1 MSSAEPAA
9 QAAPAAQATP
19 EAPGTRSGPSHER
32 SALIW
37 LLIVLAAVIGFVSA
51 LTTWVNRQALDT
63 KSWTKASVQ
72 LINDPQVRSAL
83 SVYIVNQVYENVDVS
98 GEIAKALPPKYE
110 VLAGPISSALRSP
123 AQQGVDQLLG
133 QPRVVTLWENANQ
146 VAHDQLV
153 AILENKT
160 RPGVSTANGTVT
172 VDLRTIVI
180 DLAKQLGLSG
190 NLLSNIPADA
200 GQITVLHS
208 NQLSVAQDAVK
219 AVRVLSVWLVVLVLL
234 LWALA
239 LYLARGARRAT
250 LRDIGWSIVVVGLL
264 LLVVR
269 RVGENYVL
277 GALTTSQTRPVGHRV
292 WLIATQLIGQ
302 IGWALIAY
310 GIVTV
315 LGAALA
321 GPTRIA
327 TKLRAWLAP
336 ILNTRQ
342 AVAWTVAGAAYL
354 LLVLW
359 GPTHSLRTP
368 LGILLFAALAALG
381 LYTLRR
387 QTLQEFPDAA
397 YGGAPGLGAHA
408 EQLAARAEAWW
419 GGRSRHPHHLTRHGS
434 AGAGSPSSAEE
445 IERLHAL
452 HRAGALSDEEFQ
464 RAKDHALA

>member
-1 MSSAEPAA
+1 MS
-9 QAAPAAQATP
+9 
-19 EAPGTRSGPSHER
+19 RER
-32 SALIW
+32 SVLIW
-37 LLIVLAAVIGFVSA
+37 ALIVLAALIGFLSA

-63 KSWTKASVQ
+63 QSWTKASAQ

-83 SVYIVNQVYENVDVS
+83 SVYIVNQVYDNVDVS
-98 GEIAKALPPKYE
+98 GQIAKNLPAKYE
-110 VLAGPISSALRSP
+110 ALGSPIAAALRSP
-123 AQQGVDQLLG
+123 AEQGVDRLLG
-133 QPRVVTLWENANQ
+133 QPRVMALWENANQ
-146 VAHDQLV
+146 VAHEQLV

-180 DLAKQLGLSG
+180 DLAKQFGLSG
-190 NLLSNIPADA
+190 SLLSNIPADA

-208 NQLSVAQDAVK
+208 DQLSVAQDTVK
-219 AVRVLSVWLVVLVLL
+219 AVRVLSVWLVVIVLL
-234 LWALA
+234 LWALT

-269 RVGENYVL
+269 RVGENYAL
-277 GALTTSQTRPVGHRV
+277 GALTTPQTRPVGHRV
-292 WLIATQLIGQ
+292 WLIATQLLGQ

-321 GPTRIA
+321 GPTRVA
-327 TKLRAWLAP
+327 TKLRTWLAP

-342 AVAWTVAGAAYL
+342 AVAWTVAGAVYL

-368 LGILLFAALAALG
+368 LGDPAVRCSRRARR
-381 LYTLRR
+381 LYVAP
-387 QTLQEFPDAA
+387 PDADGVPRRRA
-397 YGGAPGLGAHA
+397 RQRARVGRARRGADSARGGLVGPKAAPTSTTPSRRPPPAPAQDPSPASSNGST
-408 EQLAARAEAWW
+408 
-419 GGRSRHPHHLTRHGS
+419 RSTLS
-434 AGAGSPSSAEE
+434 
-445 IERLHAL
+445 
-452 HRAGALSDEEFQ
+452 GALTDEEFR
-464 RAKDHALA
+464 RAKQHALA

>member
-1 MSSAEPAA
+1 MSANEPVAVEPLPIV
-9 QAAPAAQATP
+9 APA
-19 EAPGTRSGPSHER
+19 RVMSRER
-32 SALIW
+32 SVLIW
-37 LLIVLAAVIGFVSA
+37 ALIVLAALIGFLSA

-63 KSWTKASVQ
+63 QSWTKASAQ

-98 GEIAKALPPKYE
+98 GQIAKNLPTKYE
-110 VLAGPISSALRSP
+110 ALGSPIAAALRSP
-123 AQQGVDQLLG
+123 AEQGVDQLLG

-146 VAHDQLV
+146 VAHEQLV

-172 VDLRTIVI
+172 VDLRTVVI
-180 DLAKQLGLSG
+180 DLAKQFGFSG

-208 NQLSVAQDAVK
+208 NQLSVAQDTVK
-219 AVRVLSVWLVVLVLL
+219 AIRVLSVWLVVLVLL

-239 LYLARGARRAT
+239 LYLARGARQAT

-264 LLVVR
+264 LLVAR
-269 RVGENYVL
+269 RVGENYTL
-277 GALTTSQTRPVGHRV
+277 AALTTPQTRPVGHRV
-292 WLIATQLIGQ
+292 WLIATQLLGQ

-327 TKLRAWLAP
+327 TRLRAWLAP

-342 AVAWTVAGAAYL
+342 AVAWAVAGSAYL

-368 LGILLFAALAALG
+368 LGILLFGALAALG
-381 LYTLRR
+381 VYTLRR
-387 QTLQEFPDAA
+387 QTLREFPDAV
-397 YGGAPGLGAHA
+397 YGGGPGLTGRA
-408 EQLAARAEAWW
+408 EALTARAEDWW
-419 GGRSRHPHHLTRHGS
+419 GQRPRRHHHPEPATS
-434 AGAGSPSSAEE
+434 SGAGSGSVAGEL
-445 IERLHAL
+445 ERLHTL
-452 HRAGALSDEEFQ
+452 HLSGALTDEEFQ
-464 RAKDHALA
+464 RAKQHALGLSPR

>member
-1 MSSAEPAA
+1 MS
-9 QAAPAAQATP
+9 
-19 EAPGTRSGPSHER
+19 RER
-32 SALIW
+32 SVLIW
-37 LLIVLAAVIGFVSA
+37 ALIVLAALIGFLSA

-63 KSWTKASVQ
+63 QSWTKASAQ

-83 SVYIVNQVYENVDVS
+83 SVYIVNQVYDNVDVS
-98 GEIAKALPPKYE
+98 GQIAKNLPAKYGAL
-110 VLAGPISSALRSP
+110 GSPIAAALRSP
-123 AQQGVDQLLG
+123 AEQGVDRLLG
-133 QPRVVTLWENANQ
+133 QPRVMALWENANQ
-146 VAHDQLV
+146 VAHEQLV

-180 DLAKQLGLSG
+180 DLAKQFGLSG
-190 NLLSNIPADA
+190 SLLSNIPADA

-208 NQLSVAQDAVK
+208 DQLSVAQDTVK
-219 AVRVLSVWLVVLVLL
+219 AVRVLSVWLVVIVLL
-234 LWALA
+234 LWALT

-269 RVGENYVL
+269 RVGENYAL
-277 GALTTSQTRPVGHRV
+277 GALTTPQTRPVGHRV
-292 WLIATQLIGQ
+292 WLIATQLLGQ

-321 GPTRIA
+321 GPTRVA
-327 TKLRAWLAP
+327 TKLRTWLAP

-368 LGILLFAALAALG
+368 LGILLFGALAALG
-381 LYTLRR
+381 VYTLRR
-387 QTLQEFPDAA
+387 QTLMEFPDAG
-397 YGGAPGLGAHA
+397 YGSAPG
-408 EQLAARAEAWW
+408 LAARAEALAAHAEDWW
-419 GGRSRHPHHLTRHGS
+419 GRRPRHQHHPDRAAS
-434 AGAGSPSSAEE
+434 PGAGSGSVAGEL
-445 IERLHAL
+445 ERLHAL
-452 HRAGALSDEEFQ
+452 HTAGALTDEEFR
-464 RAKDHALA
+464 RAKQHALG